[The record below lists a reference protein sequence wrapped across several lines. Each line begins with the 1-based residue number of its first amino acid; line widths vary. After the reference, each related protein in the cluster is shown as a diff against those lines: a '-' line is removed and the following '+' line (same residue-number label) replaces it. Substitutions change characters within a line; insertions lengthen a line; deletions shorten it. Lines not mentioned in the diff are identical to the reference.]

1 MIRILILSI
10 CAALTGCVTTG
21 SGLKIEYRGHFG
33 EIPVSVRYAGGKT
46 SILVDSHG
54 RPQPTAQK

>member
-1 MIRILILSI
+1 MIRILILVS
-10 CAALTGCVTTG
+10 CAALTSCATTAG
-21 SGLKIEYRGHFG
+21 LNIAYSGDVGG
-33 EIPVSVRYAGGKT
+33 VPVSVRYSGGKT

>member
-1 MIRILILSI
+1 MIRILLLAT
-10 CAALTGCVTTG
+10 CAALTSCATTA
-21 SGLKIEYRGHFG
+21 GLNIEYWGDVG
-33 EIPVSVRYAGGKT
+33 GVPVSVRYAGGKT

>member
-1 MIRILILSI
+1 MIRLLIPAI
-10 CAALTGCVTTG
+10 CAALTSCATTA
-21 SGLKIEYRGHFG
+21 GLNIEYSGDVG
-33 EIPVSVRYAGGKT
+33 GVPVSIRYAGGKT